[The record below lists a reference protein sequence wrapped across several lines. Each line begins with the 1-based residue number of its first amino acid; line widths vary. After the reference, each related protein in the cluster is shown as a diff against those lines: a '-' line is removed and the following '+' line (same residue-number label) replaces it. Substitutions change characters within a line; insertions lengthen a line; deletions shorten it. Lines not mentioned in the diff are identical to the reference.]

1 MFDRIIDFFYR
12 LVQLP
17 ELAADEKV
25 NTRTFIKRVSPCI
38 AFLVLYTI
46 SFSLLENLNLGEY
59 YLISTSLDRYIPFC
73 SYFIVFYLI
82 WFPFCVILP
91 FCIGLQKNGTEFYRL
106 ILNLFMGM
114 TLFILISI
122 AFPNYLT
129 IRHTIY
135 YPHNVFESLVRIV
148 QQHDTPKNVFPS
160 IHVFNTVCIMEALMR
175 SKEFGKRKK
184 MLAVC
189 WFLAIGIIL
198 STVFLK
204 QHSVL
209 DAFAGIVLQMFLS
222 PLFYGKYAE
231 SQDSLAARMMHREI

>member
-1 MFDRIIDFFYR
+1 MLDRVIDFFYR
-12 LVQLP
+12 LVRLP
-17 ELAADEKV
+17 ELPENEKV
-25 NTRTFIKRVSPCI
+25 NTRIFIKRVSPCLG
-38 AFLVLYTI
+38 FLAIYMI
-46 SFSLLENLNLGEY
+46 SFSLLEKLNLGEY
-59 YLISTSLDRYIPFC
+59 YLISTSLDKYIPFC
-73 SYFIVFYLI
+73 SYFVVFYLS
-82 WFPFCVILP
+82 WFLFCIILP
-91 FCIGLQKNGTEFYRL
+91 FCIGLQKDGTEYYRL

-129 IRHTIY
+129 IRRSVYSPSNI
-135 YPHNVFESLVRIV
+135 FEYLVRFI

-160 IHVFNTVCIMEALMR
+160 IHVFNTVCIMEALIR

-189 WFLAIGIIL
+189 WFFAIGIIL

-209 DAFAGIVLQMFLS
+209 DAFGGIVLQMILS
-222 PLFYGKYAE
+222 PLFYGRYAE
-231 SQDSLAARMMHREI
+231 SQDALAARMVHREA